1 MAALLGELEMKSGS
15 VAVVSGGGPIG
26 YVPQEPWIINAT
38 VRENILLG
46 SDLDAARYE
55 VLTLLALLVQKYTY

>member
-1 MAALLGELEMKSGS
+1 MSALLGELEMKSGS
-15 VAVVSGGGPIG
+15 VAIVSGGPIG

-55 VLTLLALLVQKYTY
+55 VLSLLALLAQKYTY